1 MQVAGIT
8 VTNQIF
14 GEAVDQPGET
24 FVDAK
29 FDGILGMAWP
39 SIAVDNVQPVFQNM
53 VSQKQVDNPMFG
65 FYLDRY
71 TLY

>member
-1 MQVAGIT
+1 MAGLK
-8 VTNQIF
+8 VQNQIF

-39 SIAVDNVQPVFQNM
+39 TIAEDGVTPVFQNM
-53 VSQKQVDNPMFG
+53 ISQKLVTQSTFG
-65 FYLDRY
+65 FYLNR
-71 TLY
+71 